1 MKTGL
6 FATVALL
13 LAFIILISCAPKA
26 GTQGNIPSSGNK
38 SEPAAPVVKQGWE
51 KEWEDTIAA
60 AKKEGKLVVFFTGGA
75 EIRVGLTKSFYD
87 RFGVVMDAVSGS
99 GIEVAERLTRER
111 RAGLYLTDIYQGGVT
126 TPIIILKKAGLLGL
140 MQESFILPELKDQK
154 EIEKVWWGG
163 KLPWVDA
170 DHMVFAFNAY
180 PQAWAVI
187 NTTLV
192 KPEEMKSFRDLL
204 NPKWK
209 GKIAMFDPT
218 MTGAGG
224 KLLSAVAL
232 QILNMDYWREL
243 AKQDLFI
250 TRDNRQLVEWVAHG
264 KYAIAIAAR
273 PEEIA
278 LFRKEGAP
286 LMHVSPQEG
295 IGLTTGSGGL
305 ALIDK
310 PAHPNAAK
318 LFINW
323 LLSKEGITAWTKAGD
338 VQSARLDVPTDF
350 LSPEK
355 VRQPGIKYYYLERE
369 EFLLKESDLYREAR
383 EIFSKR

>member
-1 MKTGL
+1 MKKYL
-6 FATVALL
+6 VAAATLLVLL
-13 LAFIILISCAPKA
+13 LLPSCSPKA
-26 GTQGNIPSSGNK
+26 APQGPAPGK
-38 SEPAAPVVKQGWE
+38 TVSETPGAAKQGWE
-51 KEWEDTIAA
+51 KEWDNLVIE
-60 AKKEGKLVVFFTGGA
+60 AKKEGKVVVFFTGGA
-75 EIRVGLTKSFYD
+75 EIRTALSQGFHD
-87 RFGVVMDAVSGS
+87 RFGVVMDAISGS

-126 TPIIILKKAGLLGL
+126 TPIIILKKAGLLGKL
-140 MQESFILPELKDQK
+140 DENFILPELKDPK
-154 EIEKVWWGG
+154 EIEKVWWNSR
-163 KLPWVDA
+163 LPWVDA

-187 NTTLV
+187 NSNLV
-192 KPEEMKSFRDLL
+192 KPEEMKSFKDLL

-232 QILNMDYWREL
+232 QIVNMDFWREL
-243 AKQDLFI
+243 AKQDVFI

-264 KYAIAIAAR
+264 KYALALAAR

-278 LFRKEGAP
+278 LFKKEGAP
-286 LMHVSPQEG
+286 LMHMTPEEG

-305 ALIDK
+305 AVIDK
-310 PAHPNAAK
+310 PAHPNAAR

-323 LLSKEGITAWTKAGD
+323 LLSKEGITLWSKAGD
-338 VQSARLDVPTDF
+338 VQSARLDVPSDF

-355 VRQPGIKYYYLERE
+355 VRQPGVKYFYLEKE
-369 EFLLKESDLYREAR
+369 EFLTRESDLYREAR
-383 EIFSKR
+383 EIFGRR